1 MVENAELNG
10 GSVGDRYSG
19 EQATNSY
26 LVCEPFGSR
35 GKMDIEPSPKELKGC
50 VILLVD
56 DHKDTLDAIRLF
68 LEFRRARVLAATAG
82 QDGLD
87 LVLRHQPKVIISDLA
102 MPEMDGYELL
112 GHVRQ
117 LAPEQ
122 GGDAPMI
129 AVTGR
134 SDAEERRKALAA
146 GFVRFLT
153 KPVDPELLVD
163 EICKVLGRN

>member
-1 MVENAELNG
+1 
-10 GSVGDRYSG
+10 
-19 EQATNSY
+19 
-26 LVCEPFGSR
+26 
-35 GKMDIEPSPKELKGC
+35 MDIEPSQKELKGC
-50 VILLVD
+50 LILLVE

-87 LVLRHQPKVIISDLA
+87 LVLRHQPKVIISDLS

-112 GHVRQ
+112 EQVRQ

-153 KPVDPELLVD
+153 KPVDPEQLVD